1 MLEKILGKRKSI
13 QRSLMRSFIISIS
26 MVIIITLIG
35 FFIFVVPSMNT
46 KLIEFN
52 INSKEDIEAVL
63 YIVQSFLGL
72 TIVNII
78 LISAILIRINT
89 KKMLQPIKQLN
100 EATKKVASR
109 KL

>member
-13 QRSLMRSFIISIS
+13 QRSLTRSFIISIS

-35 FFIFVVPSMNT
+35 FYIFVVPSINT

-52 INSKEDIEAVL
+52 IQGKEDIGEILFIAT
-63 YIVQSFLGL
+63 SFLAL
-72 TIVNII
+72 AIVNIV

-100 EATKKVASR
+100 DATKKVASR
-109 KL
+109 RL

>member
-1 MLEKILGKRKSI
+1 
-13 QRSLMRSFIISIS
+13 

-35 FFIFVVPSMNT
+35 FYIFVVPSINT

-52 INSKEDIEAVL
+52 IKGKENIGDIIFIAT
-63 YIVQSFLGL
+63 SFLAL
-72 TIVNII
+72 AIVNII

-109 KL
+109 RLRDRTRN